1 MADLLSLLLTNP
13 HGIDN
18 SPLKYGQS
26 VGEIRNADDPYY
38 GTGGPSMPA
47 SLAYLLS
54 GIPMASEGIHG
65 AREASLAGD
74 PLRVAGNIAQ
84 TGLAALPATGSLG
97 AKAVSTMPRLA
108 SILAGSYIA
117 PEVANGDI
125 SFTTP
130 AEAAGRNKK
139 SVRSSAVGE
148 PATPPPLPV
157 DNGLSP
163 AENVEMIKLQKRI
176 SNADWGS
183 GAERRAMESRLQQL
197 QGVSADYARNKN
209 AAATEAAKI
218 KATSA
223 ASLEAQKA
231 SAAQADA
238 EAEAAA
244 NTPFKKAHPIISAA
258 IPAATSLAALLV
270 GSRLGSGNRRVFQ
283 EGLDELADKITSTGK
298 NAVKA
303 FNSGDTLTASRLT
316 TEGNELKGQLDAL
329 SKKGE
334 AGIGG
339 SILGA
344 SAIGDLG
351 MAAPTIID
359 KATALPG
366 SKLEEDTNKQFE
378 LTPENAQTWGGRML
392 LGALLHGGAMEAGA
406 LAGRA
411 YQGPVKSPSG
421 VGAQTTSLSA
431 LLKEGGTSEATA
443 AQKALGDYD
452 KARQGR
458 RDASDAAGQR
468 NQQLGNA
475 AAQVE
480 DAALASSPDLKQL
493 PSPEHH
499 STLQPRNKKGR
510 FSGPPLRPENDK

>member
-1 MADLLSLLLTNP
+1 MPTLSELLISNP
-13 HGIDN
+13 HGWGE
-18 SPLKYGQS
+18 SPLNYDPTR
-26 VGEIRNADDPYY
+26 GEIRNPDDPYY

-47 SLAYLLS
+47 KLAYMLS
-54 GIPMASEGIHG
+54 GIPMALEGIHG

-74 PLRVAGNIAQ
+74 PLRVAGNVAQ

-108 SILAGSYIA
+108 AILAGSYIA

-130 AEAAGRNKK
+130 AEAAGRKK
-139 SVRSSAVGE
+139 SSRSVRAAPVADV
-148 PATPPPLPV
+148 PAPLPV

-163 AENVEMIKLQKRI
+163 AENAEMAKLQKRI
-176 SNADWGS
+176 SNADWNS
-183 GAERRAMESRLQQL
+183 GAERRTMESRLQQL
-197 QGVSADYARNKN
+197 QGISADYARNKN
-209 AAATEAAKI
+209 AAATEAEKI
-218 KATSA
+218 KATA
-223 ASLEAQKA
+223 AANLEAQKA

-270 GSRLGSGNRRVFQ
+270 GSRLGAGNRRVFQ
-283 EGLDELADKITSTGK
+283 EGLDEIANKIASTGK
-298 NAVKA
+298 DAVKA

-316 TEGNELKGQLDAL
+316 SEGNELKTQFDAL
-329 SKKGE
+329 TKKGE

-366 SKLEEDTNKQFE
+366 SKLEKETNDQFK

-411 YQGPVKSPSG
+411 YQGPVKVPSG

-431 LLKEGGTSEATA
+431 LLRQGGTSEATQ
-443 AQKALGDYD
+443 AQKALGDYGS
-452 KARQGR
+452 AV
-458 RDASDAAGQR
+458 RDREAAVVSAGQR

-475 AAQVE
+475 AGQVE

-493 PSPEHH
+493 SSPDHH
-499 STLQPRNKKGR
+499 SALQPRNKKGR
-510 FSGPPLRPENDK
+510 FSGPPQKPKNDN